1 MDKWRLE
8 RKKTEPEKTGD
19 ELETT
24 PNSTAKLSTMD
35 SPSIAAEIAD
45 SNPSKLADSTVSPGD
60 ADFKQ
65 SVLLSLSQII
75 DGQKELRRDLEIFK
89 REITQT
95 VEFQAEEILELQ
107 SNVQK
112 LDEASSELKT
122 YCNNNSDTGV
132 QNRQMISDVS
142 DHVNRVE
149 RATRRN
155 NIRIIGYPETDYE
168 DIKEITRGV
177 FSKFDFA
184 TEVEIERAHRDGK
197 RHGRRTRHIL
207 VKLLRFTDKVNIL
220 KSSRQT
226 LQNESYRI
234 VEDLTKI
241 DLDEKQK
248 WKEEVSELYEAGK
261 KLRFVGGVWRDRE
274 GKAAPFYEQ
283 GGCTFPR
290 SAVTTVRG
298 YPMQ

>member
-1 MDKWRLE
+1 M
-8 RKKTEPEKTGD
+8 
-19 ELETT
+19 
-24 PNSTAKLSTMD
+24 N

-45 SNPSKLADSTVSPGD
+45 SNPSNLADSTMSPSD

-65 SVLLSLSQII
+65 SVLSSLAQII
-75 DGQKELRRDLEIFK
+75 DGQKELRRDLETFK

-95 VEFQAEEILELQ
+95 VEFQAEEISELQ
-107 SNVQK
+107 SQVQK

-122 YCNNNSDTGV
+122 YCSNNSDQSV
-132 QNRQMISDVS
+132 QNRKIISDIS

-155 NIRIIGYPETDYE
+155 NIRIIGYPETDHE
-168 DIKEITRGV
+168 DIKEIIRGV
-177 FSKFDFA
+177 FSKFDFT
-184 TEVEIERAHRDGK
+184 TEVEIERAHRDGN

-207 VKLLRFTDKVNIL
+207 VKLLRYTDKVNIL

-226 LQNESYRI
+226 LRGESYRI
-234 VEDLTKI
+234 VEDLTKM
-241 DLDEKQK
+241 DLDEKLK
-248 WKEEVSELYEAGK
+248 WKEVSELYREGQ
-261 KLRFVGGVWRDRE
+261 KLRFVGGLWRDRQ

-290 SAVTTVRG
+290 SAVTTAVRG
-298 YPMQ
+298 HYIQQLIELYGFSI